1 MKSKKNIKL
10 GKINL
15 VTFFLS
21 LILIPFNYPSIANE
35 TKQSMNGKFIEIK
48 ILDKMSSKNTLLK
61 LKIGE
66 EKRYKNLKI
75 KSLKCKNSEFDD
87 NPEITAYLQVKDLMS
102 KNNDEVFVFNGW
114 TFSSSPTLRP
124 FDHPVYDIWITKCYQ
139 TIFSLS
145 SHVTLKSD

>member
-75 KSLKCKNSEFDD
+75 KSCM
-87 NPEITAYLQVKDLMS
+87 I
-102 KNNDEVFVFNGW
+102 NGAN
-114 TFSSSPTLRP
+114 F
-124 FDHPVYDIWITKCYQ
+124 
-139 TIFSLS
+139 
-145 SHVTLKSD
+145 